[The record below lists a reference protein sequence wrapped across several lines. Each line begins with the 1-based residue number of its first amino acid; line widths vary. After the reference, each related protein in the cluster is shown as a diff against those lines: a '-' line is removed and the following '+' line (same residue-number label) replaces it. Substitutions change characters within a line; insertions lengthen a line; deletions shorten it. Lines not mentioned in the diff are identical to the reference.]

1 MKLRWFLAWLVASM
15 ALFLPLFLDMPLL
28 VTIFAVNSQAL
39 LWFVGA
45 LAISTLACMGVGWQ
59 RREFPTQ
66 VLLAI
71 VSVLVVWVIMPNM
84 WSGVMKPLIII
95 RAMQPLGM
103 LWLVWMLGV
112 MALAFVWL
120 GWRLRRTAEV
130 LRRRNRITQIAQT
143 QLNEGMALLD
153 KRQKILWANQP
164 AQDYLK
170 RLKSETQRLFE
181 RAYESKRIQ
190 TQNFALGE
198 GERVNVQVIPQSD
211 GTTTVL
217 MRTLQNY
224 ADATQFYEH
233 FIRRLVH
240 DMRNPLAAII
250 AHASNLHSAQLLPD
264 PNNYQRTAQTIENE
278 AQRLTR
284 LVDSMLFDARL
295 SYVPLAMQAV
305 DLRDVV
311 EDVLFQHDERA
322 IKEGKSIEVQVPP
335 KPMMF
340 EADRDLL
347 TRALSNLVD
356 NSLKYSAGGCIV
368 TMTLE
373 DDGTHY
379 VLRIKDTGDGIA
391 EEVLPDRIFEPLVRG
406 QKGQGSGL
414 GLAIVKKI
422 VEMHNGVIRVGSRV
436 GMGTEMVIWLPK

>member
-15 ALFLPLFLDMPLL
+15 AIFLPLLLDVPVL

-39 LWFVGA
+39 LWLMGA
-45 LAISTLACMGVGWQ
+45 MVTGAWVCMSVGWQ

-71 VSVLVVWVIMPNM
+71 VGILVVWVLIPNM
-84 WSGVMKPLIII
+84 WSGVMKPLITI
-95 RAMQPLGM
+95 RTMQPVGV
-103 LWLVWMLGV
+103 LWLVWMLVVIG
-112 MALAFVWL
+112 LAFVWL
-120 GWRLRRTAEV
+120 GWRLRRTADV
-130 LRRRNRITQIAQT
+130 LRRRNRITQITQT
-143 QLNEGMALLD
+143 QLNEGVALLD
-153 KRQKILWANQP
+153 KRQKILWANQS
-164 AQDYLK
+164 AEDYLK
-170 RLKSETQRLFE
+170 RLKSETQRLFD
-181 RAYESKRIQ
+181 RAHESKRIQ

-198 GERVNVQVIPQSD
+198 GERVNVQVIPQID

-250 AHASNLHSAQLLPD
+250 AHASNLHSTQLLPD
-264 PNNYQRTAQTIENE
+264 PSNYQRTAQTIENE

-322 IKEGKSIEVQVPP
+322 IKENKSIAMQVPA

-356 NSLKYSAGGCIV
+356 NSLKYSSAGCVV

-391 EEVLPDRIFEPLVRG
+391 DDVLPDRIFEPLVRG

-436 GMGTEMVIWLPK
+436 GVGTEMVIWLPK